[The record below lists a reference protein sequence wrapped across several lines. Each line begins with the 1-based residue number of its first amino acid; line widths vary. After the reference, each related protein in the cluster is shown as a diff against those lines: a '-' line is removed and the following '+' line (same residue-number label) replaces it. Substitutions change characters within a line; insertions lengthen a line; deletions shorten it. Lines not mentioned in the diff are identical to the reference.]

1 MVQKQLEMPRPKS
14 WRMNLAPDHLLKEDV
29 AEPHLDH
36 RTNMQSQGTGDVG
49 VLKQILLMG

>member
-36 RTNMQSQGTGDVG
+36 QTSMQSQGTGDVG